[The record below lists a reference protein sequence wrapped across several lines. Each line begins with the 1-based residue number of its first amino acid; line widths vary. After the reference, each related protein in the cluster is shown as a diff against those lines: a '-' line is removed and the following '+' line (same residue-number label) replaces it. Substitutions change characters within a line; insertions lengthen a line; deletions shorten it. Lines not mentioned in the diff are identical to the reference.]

1 VNSQHEKQRRVALLL
16 ITLIVL
22 VVLAACITA
31 PLLAAFALGFAS
43 GGITA
48 FLSVIYLL
56 AKN

>member
-1 VNSQHEKQRRVALLL
+1 MEHNKNRRVALLL
-16 ITLIVL
+16 VTLIAL

-31 PLLAAFALGFAS
+31 PLLAAFALGFAC

>member
-1 VNSQHEKQRRVALLL
+1 MDTQHTTNRRVALMLL
-16 ITLIVL
+16 TLLTL
-22 VVLAACITA
+22 VFLAACITA
-31 PLLAAFALGFAS
+31 PLLAAFALGFAT